1 MHFVFDD
8 RKVDPLKLHEPRP
21 IKLFFKN
28 RFSLT
33 TYERQSA
40 EVMRIRDAWQRAT
53 IPRNVVA
60 AFRSADLVPFE
71 GGDGWR
77 YLKFSKEET
86 VKVHHWRNVPVFE
99 EVTGDEGRRRVRLL

>member
-1 MHFVFDD
+1 MRFVFDN
-8 RKVDPLKLHEPRP
+8 RKVDPLELHGPKP
-21 IKLFFKN
+21 IKLFVKN

-60 AFRSADLVPFE
+60 AFRSVGLVPFE
-71 GGDGWR
+71 GGDAWW
-77 YLKFSKEET
+77 YLKFSKEE
-86 VKVHHWRNVPVFE
+86 VIKVRHWRNVPVFD
-99 EVTGDEGRRRVRLL
+99 EVTGDEGRRGVRLP